1 LPEQTGFSISNKLFV
16 GISGPKIAPLVPED
30 WCSTIEGLGVA
41 DSGPS
46 KLVPAASLL
55 DRIVDGS
62 ADAAEKDVLE
72 DRLVSGLGDL
82 VELAAEDEADEV
94 SEVVEV
100 LEENGENTEPSTRFA
115 FSREASFLSSMRN
128 LESFLGSRGR
138 GGGRRSN
145 GMKPAGRRV
154 MCIE

>member
-1 LPEQTGFSISNKLFV
+1 LPEQTGFSISNELFA
-16 GISGPKIAPLVPED
+16 GISDPKVAPLDPDD
-30 WCSTIEGLGVA
+30 WCSTIEGLGIA

-46 KLVPAASLL
+46 KPVPAASLL

-82 VELAAEDEADEV
+82 VELAAEDEAEEV
-94 SEVVEV
+94 FAVLEV
-100 LEENGENTEPSTRFA
+100 LEENGENTDPSTRFA

-128 LESFLGSRGR
+128 LESFLGSRG
-138 GGGRRSN
+138 GGCGRRSN
-145 GMKPAGRRV
+145 GMNPAGSRV
-154 MCIE
+154 IWIE